1 MSINSTK
8 NGQVKSYS
16 EWKKQ
21 TKGSFKPFNRTTPK
35 KELQHTRLR
44 KHSSSVSCNSI
55 ENRQV
60 ESYNYEKFW
69 SEWKKQKQVKGSFKP
84 FWDNWLK
91 QKKAGSL
98 DLRSVC
104 SEWLNGY
111 KWDWFTSLTF
121 RNRIT
126 AKAANKKWN
135 KWLKAL
141 ENELN
146 DRVGYF
152 RCTELQ
158 KGRKV
163 LHFHSLML
171 NLSGLHTRTM
181 GNWLKAEKLLKKI
194 KEDPEEEE
202 IEELAIRI
210 FWEDQWNEIAGFGRI
225 YPYDPK
231 KGGNYYLSKYI
242 SKELSDYKLGG
253 CILKI

>member
-8 NGQVKSYS
+8 NGQVNLSRK
-16 EWKKQ
+16 EIW
-21 TKGSFKPFNRTTPK
+21 TAKPQESVFNAEGK
-35 KELQHTRLR
+35 LKEIR
-44 KHSSSVSCNSI
+44 S
-55 ENRQV
+55 
-60 ESYNYEKFW
+60 
-69 SEWKKQKQVKGSFKP
+69 
-84 FWDNWLK
+84 
-91 QKKAGSL
+91 
-98 DLRSVC
+98 LRSVW

-135 KWLKAL
+135 KWLKVL

-146 DRVGYF
+146 DRIGYF

-163 LHFHSLML
+163 LHFHSLIL
-171 NLSGLHTRTM
+171 NVSGLHTRTM

-210 FWEDQWNEIAGFGRI
+210 FWEDQWNEIAGFARI
-225 YPYDPK
+225 YPYDPE
-231 KGGNYYLSKYI
+231 KGGNYYLSKYV

-253 CILKI
+253 CILKT

>member
-1 MSINSTK
+1 MSYNITE
-8 NGQVKSYS
+8 NGQVNLSRK
-16 EWKKQ
+16 EIW
-21 TKGSFKPFNRTTPK
+21 TAKPQESVFNADHK
-35 KELQHTRLR
+35 LKEVRSLR
-44 KHSSSVSCNSI
+44 SV
-55 ENRQV
+55 
-60 ESYNYEKFW
+60 W
-69 SEWKKQKQVKGSFKP
+69 SEW
-84 FWDNWLK
+84 
-91 QKKAGSL
+91 L
-98 DLRSVC
+98 D
-104 SEWLNGY
+104 EY
-111 KWDWFTSLTF
+111 KWDWFASLTF
-121 RNRIT
+121 RNEVT
-126 AKAANKKWN
+126 KKTSANKKWN

-181 GNWLKAEKLLKKI
+181 GNWLKAEKLLKKK
-194 KEDPEEEE
+194 KEDPPGEE

-253 CILKI
+253 CILKT